1 MNPPEDCFIASLC
14 LLMSLAIPMMEFV
27 PFSATGAGFAL
38 VAFGLALVACDG
50 LIELIA
56 FM

>member
-1 MNPPEDCFIASLC
+1 
-14 LLMSLAIPMMEFV
+14 MSLAIPMMEFV